1 MSDAPD
7 IVGQYLFYINY
18 NEHPHDIH
26 RTGLV
31 KNRSTLLNRKRV
43 INRISPHNDRDL
55 SEAADLSN
63 LYARIRG
70 YTNAAINVMRSMS
83 YFPAV
88 QLTRYLEDGADNQL
102 ELVRSRKRS
111 RLYVSK
117 SLDVKSLRK
126 EVGLFGSNFQNGY
139 AISNAIFSGLVSTFD
154 ELLGLIIKF
163 AIRSKPEILNGIG
176 KNVAYSEIVSA
187 GDFSQ
192 LQSEIIDSMIES
204 IMMDPRSTQIEWLE
218 KYFLDF
224 KLKEIWS
231 EYNKFI
237 EINERR
243 NIYVHN
249 DGYPSKAYVNRIK
262 SATGKAASVDFSKRL
277 RLTSSYFNEAS
288 DILTEALIIIS
299 QGVTRKI
306 LKSNRD
312 AKSELDTGFAH
323 AIYELIEEKRYE
335 SAARVGEIVVRKY
348 PGIGELGSRMATI
361 NWAIAEKKRGEIE
374 KCNKIL
380 DTPEWTASRDEFRL
394 CVSAVKGD
402 IDSVCSYIP
411 KLKDSDWITP
421 ESYFEWPAFD
431 GLRDKS
437 EFWKALHE
445 TYGEHIKFEPEPA
458 IEPEDTTLQ
467 DL

>member
-7 IVGQYLFYINY
+7 IVGQYLFYIDY
-18 NEHPHDIH
+18 NEHPHDI
-26 RTGLV
+26 RQTGLV
-31 KNRSTLLNRKRV
+31 KNPGSLLNRKRA
-43 INRISPHNDRDL
+43 INRVSSYNDRDL
-55 SEAADLSN
+55 SEAADLSK
-63 LYARIRG
+63 LYARVRG
-70 YTNAAINVMRSMS
+70 YTNAANNVMQSMS

-88 QLTRYLEDGADNQL
+88 RLTRYLEGGADGQL

-117 SLDVKSLRK
+117 SLDVKSLNK
-126 EVGLFGSNFQNGY
+126 EIGLFGSNFQNGY

-154 ELLGLIIKF
+154 ELLGLIIKV

-176 KNVAYSEIVSA
+176 RNVPYSEIVSA

-192 LQSEIIDSMIES
+192 LQSDIIDSTIDS
-204 IMMDPRSTQIEWLE
+204 IMMDPRATQIEWLE

-224 KLKEIWS
+224 KLKELWS
-231 EYNKFI
+231 EYDKFI
-237 EINERR
+237 EVNERR

-262 SATGKAASVDFSKRL
+262 ASTGKSVNVDFSQRL
-277 RLTSSYFNEAS
+277 RLTSSYFNESS
-288 DILTEALIIIS
+288 DILTEALMIIS

-306 LKSNRD
+306 LKSDRD
-312 AKSELDTGFAH
+312 AKSALDTGFAH
-323 AIYELIEEKRYE
+323 AIYELIEEKRYD

-394 CVSAVKGD
+394 CVAAVKGD
-402 IDSVCSYIP
+402 VESVCSYIP

-431 GLRDKS
+431 DLRSKS
-437 EFWKALHE
+437 DFWKALHE
-445 TYGEHIKFEPEPA
+445 TYGEQIKFEPEPA
-458 IEPEDTTLQ
+458 IEPEEAILKD
-467 DL
+467 